1 MDADSQKDEIVKH
14 LVEKNKRDKK
24 ISLRSDYTSDKH
36 KLKIAINIF
45 PDRHKKLNA
54 KADAKIMEPNFL
66 NVPYLYFS
74 KSIDNLKQG
83 IEDDLKRSH
92 INKSKSLKNLEQESN
107 LDAETKMKN
116 NKKESKKQISMN
128 DASLKLSI
136 NRNIKD
142 RKRSITSSI
151 TAFISLA
158 KLSKFKTLFKKKID
172 SNTNSSNK
180 NENSVQLK
188 EDLNDSVSKI
198 SNNNN
203 EINNCSDEAMSK
215 STSINSN
222 TSDATL
228 KHKALINS
236 QSNSSINTLSET
248 SSTTA
253 SSSSSLSEANNLD
266 NLYIKEEDLMLRN
279 NAKFQLLDINQNRLS
294 ESNACIEVNYS
305 SADGFITSFNLL
317 DDVYFYKYIF
327 FKLFLG
333 I

>member
-24 ISLRSDYTSDKH
+24 NSLTSDYTSDKH
-36 KLKIAINIF
+36 NLNIAINIF
-45 PDRHKKLNA
+45 PDRHKKPDA

-107 LDAETKMKN
+107 LEAETKMKN
-116 NKKESKKQISMN
+116 NKKESNKKQISMN
-128 DASLKLSI
+128 EDGLKLSI
-136 NRNIKD
+136 NRNIKE

-151 TAFISLA
+151 TSFISLA

-180 NENSVQLK
+180 NENSVQLI

-198 SNNNN
+198 SNNNNN

-228 KHKALINS
+228 KHKVLINS

-317 DDVYFYKYIF
+317 DDVYF
-327 FKLFLG
+327 
-333 I
+333 